1 MWRPLEFLLQHLP
14 FSKFLLCF
22 LLCLIVVLH
31 HLPQT
36 LAGAVLCSF
45 PKYIE
50 AVTGEKLNIIVEG
63 ITPGSEAFATF
74 THQHDNFECCI
85 GDDRYC
91 EPLRKNHVDGKC
103 PSFDKNFDAARST
116 FNINISSMADEY
128 AGYYQTFDTNQSRIT
143 GCHVVSK
150 KSVGMW
156 KEAFVSLL
164 LVAFVV
170 VSVALLARKKM
181 QQRESSY

>member
-50 AVTGEKLNIIVEG
+50 AVTGEKLNIVFEG

-128 AGYYQTFDTNQSRIT
+128 DGYYQTFDTKNHGLPCGLKEICWDVEGSLCVTAACCI
-143 GCHVVSK
+143 CSCWCCI
-150 KSVGMW
+150 VGQ
-156 KEAFVSLL
+156 KEDATERV
-164 LVAFVV
+164 
-170 VSVALLARKKM
+170 
-181 QQRESSY
+181 